1 MRSFKAPVLLPT
13 LLMGDDPFLLA
24 ELSALMARKCHYLPV
39 IDGPRMGRPDAEAE
53 VIRRNNAVV
62 RAKATIIVMANLSQ
76 ETSSTFSTRFPANM
90 TLRVQVASEV
100 TTKSLGGTVRSGT
113 PSTWGRKHI
122 AIGLLKA
129 LRKKVPITFTDE
141 EVDERF
147 LKPEEGH
154 LVVCEEDND
163 LTQVIAANYA
173 YALGAGLLLI
183 KSVAKEEA
191 VSICEAF
198 YVAYDNRSQFINE
211 TLNGL
216 RGRLRT
222 LLGDLPLDGVTG
234 VTFIS
239 KEIPWGFA
247 FHEIPTTHLFSYPD
261 LGIAIING
269 VAAEQD
275 GSPKMRIAA
284 VIDPATI
291 PSTEVETV
299 AISLATKGMFVR
311 GYRGKSANVNDISRM
326 LELFPYDLLLIATH
340 CGDSGGWRET
350 YEYQDSAG
358 RKRRLI
364 LDTALG
370 VSSVPGR
377 DKLEVV
383 FFQRFVSLDGIDW
396 EDKEGLK
403 NLPIGTAIN
412 DFYQLE
418 REERRATSREK
429 IDRVVSSAAMS
440 MYDGN
445 LIVLPKT
452 VADNL
457 SPVILNNA
465 CTSWHRLAGTLMF
478 GNARAYIGTVFPV
491 VGAEAEEIAHKIT
504 DKHFGKPLAVALWR
518 AQNDVYGD
526 DVRRPYV
533 MVGVHYQRL
542 SSTYED
548 ARGYLRKRL
557 SKSLNY
563 WQGRLAAVGETSED
577 KAETVKNYVDFLSG
591 ELGGL
596 NGLQRPF
603 ASERPC

>member
-1 MRSFKAPVLLPT
+1 MRSFKTPVLLPT
-13 LLMGDDPFLLA
+13 LLIGNDPYLLA
-24 ELSALMARKCHYLPV
+24 ELSALLAKKCHYLPL
-39 IDGPRMGRPDAEAE
+39 IDGPRMGRSDAEDEA
-53 VIRRNNAVV
+53 IRRTNAIV
-62 RAKATIIVMANLSQ
+62 RAKAKTVVMANLSQ
-76 ETSSTFSTRFPANM
+76 EITDALTAHFPANM
-90 TLRVQVASEV
+90 TLHVQLASEV
-100 TTKSLGGTVRSGT
+100 MTKTLGAAVRSGT
-113 PSTWGRKHI
+113 PMNWGRKHI

-129 LRKKVPITFTDE
+129 LRQKVPIAFTDD

-147 LKPEEGH
+147 LKPEDGH
-154 LVVCEEDND
+154 LVVCEEDNK

-191 VSICEAF
+191 VSICESF
-198 YVAYDNRSQFINE
+198 YGAYDNRSQSITQ
-211 TLNGL
+211 TLEGL

-222 LLGDLPLDGVTG
+222 LLGHVPLNGVTG
-234 VTFIS
+234 ITFIS

-247 FHEIPTTHLFSYPD
+247 FHEVPTTHLFSYPD

-269 VAAEQD
+269 VAAELGD
-275 GSPKMRIAA
+275 ARKMRIAA

-299 AISLATKGMFVR
+299 ARSLANKGIFVR

-326 LELFPYDLLLIATH
+326 LQLFPYDLLLIATH

-350 YEYQDSAG
+350 YDYQDSAG
-358 RKRRLI
+358 MDRRLV

-383 FFQRFVSLDGIDW
+383 FFQRFISLDGVDW
-396 EDKEGLK
+396 DDKEGLNK
-403 NLPIGTAIN
+403 LPIGTAIT
-412 DFYQLE
+412 DFYALG
-418 REERRATSREK
+418 REERQATSREK
-429 IDRVVSSAAMS
+429 IERVVSSAAMS

-445 LIVLPKT
+445 LIVLPTT

-465 CTSWHRLAGTLMF
+465 CTSWHSLAARLMF
-478 GNARAYIGTVFPV
+478 GNTRAYIGTLLPV
-491 VGAEAEEIAHKIT
+491 IGAEAEAVAHQIM
-504 DKHFGKPLAVALWR
+504 DKQFGKALSVALWR
-518 AQNDVYGD
+518 AQNDVYGEN
-526 DVRRPYV
+526 VRRPYI

-548 ARGYLRKRL
+548 ARDYLRKRL
-557 SKSLNY
+557 SKSLKH
-563 WQGRLAAVGETSED
+563 WEGRLALVGETSED
-577 KAETVKNYVDFLSG
+577 KSETLKSYIDYLST
-591 ELGGL
+591 ELSCL
-596 NGLQRPF
+596 NALQQPIAPKR
-603 ASERPC
+603 SN